1 MFDTSN
7 RYFNSY
13 VLALSGET
21 PIEAMYAAAKNELFR
36 LADCAQTDADFSQ
49 LADLKEYCSYLE
61 SVLAAHFMRL
71 SGYYVNNTKYL
82 PEWVSSHK

>member
-7 RYFNSY
+7 QYFESY

-36 LADCAQTDADFSQ
+36 LADSAETDTDFSKI
-49 LADLKEYCSYLE
+49 ADLREYCSYLE
-61 SVLAAHFMRL
+61 SILAAHFMRL
-71 SGYYVNNTKYL
+71 SGYYVDNTKYL
-82 PEWVSSHK
+82 PEWVSKK